1 MSSDPISGKNQ
12 GRNRAGSVYVTLKR
26 FRGVPARRAYVIKL
40 SKTEIAGTPLMSK
53 NLIRNSEVGRKKML
67 PTSSHGISCCSQ
79 DCKMPIG

>member
-53 NLIRNSEVGRKKML
+53 NLIRNSEVGRKKCYQL
-67 PTSSHGISCCSQ
+67 RHTGYLAARRIAKCP
-79 DCKMPIG
+79 